1 MRNSAA
7 MLNRLLERKNGSA
20 EDPAALSAVLEEL
33 ERDLEGAKAEVAD
46 LRSRRHDL
54 LLSDASDHALDALE
68 RKIERAEVRIEKMEL
83 ALPRVREQLSVAQ
96 AAARRSAEGP
106 LVREFVAVA
115 ERYAAALRACAA
127 ADRELAEIRSEAREE
142 IDPARVPILMP
153 LVNYA
158 GVLEEE
164 HVNLWWDRVAPVLAV
179 SRAMS
184 SPDAHPASLRVQP
197 PPATA
202 RGPATRPASLQHAV
216 SLGQD
221 APIPKAPRAAD
232 DTAPLESGE
241 VRVKVLRAGFSPAE
255 DRPQAAY
262 AQLLRMN
269 AAAALL
275 AADRGAV
282 QIVETRPSEARG
294 AAPVE
299 AGAP

>member
-1 MRNSAA
+1 
-7 MLNRLLERKNGSA
+7 
-20 EDPAALSAVLEEL
+20 
-33 ERDLEGAKAEVAD
+33 
-46 LRSRRHDL
+46 
-54 LLSDASDHALDALE
+54 
-68 RKIERAEVRIEKMEL
+68 MEL
-83 ALPRVREQLSVAQ
+83 ALPGVRERLSVAQ

-106 LVREFVAVA
+106 LVREFVAAA

-127 ADRELAEIRSEAREE
+127 ADRELAEIRNRAHKAIGAARS
-142 IDPARVPILMP
+142 AVLMP

-158 GVLEEE
+158 GLLEEE
-164 HVNLWWDRVAPVLAV
+164 HIKLWLERVAPVLAA
-179 SRAMS
+179 SKAMS

-202 RGPATRPASLQHAV
+202 RGPAARPASLQHAV

-221 APIPKAPRAAD
+221 AAIPKAPRAAD
-232 DTAPLESGE
+232 DTAPLEPGE
-241 VRVKVLRAGFSPAE
+241 VRVKALRAGFSPAD

-262 AQLLRMN
+262 GQLLRMT

-294 AAPVE
+294 SAPGDDAVAV
-299 AGAP
+299 AGSV